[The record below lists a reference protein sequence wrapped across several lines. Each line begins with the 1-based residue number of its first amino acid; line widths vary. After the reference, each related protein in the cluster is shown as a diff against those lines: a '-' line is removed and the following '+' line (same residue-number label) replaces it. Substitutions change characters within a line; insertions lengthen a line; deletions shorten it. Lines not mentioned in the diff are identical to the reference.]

1 MKFASRRFTFYFFGL
16 LITWLSPLLLGGGI
30 AHAQRCE
37 YVPNTGSSYQ
47 RFYAFAKADIIV
59 PPRAPNGTVLA
70 SEIFEYG
77 YKCQANPSG
86 WRLEFST
93 NYYPTDIPGVFKP
106 RTSTATIWGTI
117 GFRVTNADTG
127 QVMSVRGQAW
137 SPPMTDTYPIQGAL
151 RIKIEV
157 IKVSDAIYNFPNA
170 PTGVA
175 EHNFYI
181 YMFNNRP
188 NGEQAL
194 IWSFSWVQYGKYVPM
209 VQSCNVLTPSVP
221 VPLQPI
227 SASKLSAIGT
237 TAGDKDF
244 NIALSCKAGSNVYV
258 TLTDL
263 TDTGNL
269 TNQLTLTQDSS
280 AKGVKLRILRNGN
293 PVNYGPDSAAT
304 TTPNQWYVGPSAT
317 TTSIPL
323 SAQYIATGQ
332 VSPGTVKGVATFTMS
347 YQ

>member
-1 MKFASRRFTFYFFGL
+1 M
-16 LITWLSPLLLGGGI
+16 
-30 AHAQRCE
+30 AHAQTCAH
-37 YVPNTGSSYQ
+37 VPDRGANYQ
-47 RFYAFAKADIIV
+47 FYWAFSTQNIIV

-70 SEIFEYG
+70 TGIFEYE
-77 YKCQANPSG
+77 YKCQANTIGIGG
-86 WRLEFST
+86 WRMEFST
-93 NYYPTDIPGVFKP
+93 NYWPTDIPGVFRP
-106 RTSTATIWGTI
+106 RPAISNIWGTI

-127 QVMSVRGQAW
+127 QVMMGNGQEW
-137 SPPMTDTYPIQGAL
+137 SPPITETFPVQGVL
-151 RIKIEV
+151 RVKIEL

-170 PTGVA
+170 PLGVN
-175 EHNFYI
+175 EHNFLIYI
-181 YMFNNRP
+181 FNRS
-188 NGEQAL
+188 NGAKSLTWAFAWIQN
-194 IWSFSWVQYGKYVPM
+194 GKYLPM
-209 VQSCNVLTPSVP
+209 VQSCTVLTPSVN

-227 SASKLSAIGT
+227 SANKLSAIGA
-237 TAGDKDF
+237 TASDRDF

-263 TDTGNL
+263 TDNGNL